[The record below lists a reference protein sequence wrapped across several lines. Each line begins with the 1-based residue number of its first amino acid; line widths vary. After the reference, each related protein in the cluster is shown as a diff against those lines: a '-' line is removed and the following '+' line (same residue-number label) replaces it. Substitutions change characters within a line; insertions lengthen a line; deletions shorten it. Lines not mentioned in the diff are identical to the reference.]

1 MKDQYSIIVICT
13 GIMKISPRQKRATCI
28 RKLLNSLYPRIHSPL
43 THAHDY
49 EFLFAVIM
57 SAQTTDAQVNKV
69 TPALFKTYPT
79 IQSIANASIE
89 EFQRAISSINLYKTK
104 GKNIVKSAQI
114 MVEIFEG
121 KVPRTLDDLTTLPG
135 VGRKSANVVMS
146 ELWHK
151 PEGIAVDTHV
161 IRLSQKYGLS
171 KHTDPVKIEKDLMKV
186 VPRDEWDTFPL
197 RLIQY
202 GRDYCPARCKTCPQC
217 PLWKCVA

>member
-1 MKDQYSIIVICT
+1 MKKYSHQ
-13 GIMKISPRQKRATCI
+13 RRATCI
-28 RKLLNSLYPRIHSPL
+28 RGVLITMYPNIRSPL
-43 THAHDY
+43 IYTYDY
-49 EFLFAVIM
+49 EFLFAVIL

-79 IQSIANASIE
+79 IQSIASASVE

-104 GKNIVKSAQI
+104 GKNIVRSAQVI
-114 MVEIFEG
+114 MDVFHG
-121 KVPRTLDDLTTLPG
+121 NVPDTLDNLITLPG

-171 KHTDPVKIEKDLMKV
+171 QHSDPVKIEKDLMKV
-186 VPRDEWDTFPL
+186 IPKNEWDTFPL

-202 GRDYCPARCKTCPQC
+202 GRDYCPAHCKKCPKC
-217 PLWKCVA
+217 PLWKCVV

>member
-1 MKDQYSIIVICT
+1 MNINEKV
-13 GIMKISPRQKRATCI
+13 KRANCI
-28 RKLLNSLYPRIHSPL
+28 RKILNTLYPSIASPL
-43 THAHDY
+43 YHTHDY

-57 SAQTTDAQVNKV
+57 SAQTTDKQVNVV
-69 TPALFKTYPT
+69 TAKLFKKYSTLN
-79 IQSIANASIE
+79 SIAEAQIE
-89 EFQRAISSINLYKTK
+89 EFEHDISSINLYKTK
-104 GKNIVKSAQI
+104 AKNIVRSAQI
-114 MVEIFEG
+114 LINTFQG
-121 KVPRTLDDLTTLPG
+121 KVPQTLGELITLPG

-171 KHTDPVKIEKDLMKV
+171 VHNDPVKIEQDLMKII
-186 VPRDEWDTFPL
+186 PKGEWDLFPL

-202 GRDYCPARCKTCPQC
+202 GRDICPAHCKKCPQC